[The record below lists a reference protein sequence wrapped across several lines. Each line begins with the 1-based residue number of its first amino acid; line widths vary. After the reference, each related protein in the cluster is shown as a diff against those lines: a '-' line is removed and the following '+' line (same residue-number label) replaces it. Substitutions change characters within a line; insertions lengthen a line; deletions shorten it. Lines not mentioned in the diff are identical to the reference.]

1 MIRGQ
6 VIENADGELEP
17 WLTVS
22 VEYANEG
29 LRQCDVIVDTGFTG
43 WLMLPEAVIRELG
56 LVKIGSLPAT
66 VASGEMEHFAYYR
79 TRIVWHGRFHW
90 VEVLESVDQPLL
102 GMELLRDNWITMGA
116 WDGGDVVID
125 EALP

>member
-6 VIENADGELEP
+6 VVENADGELEP
-17 WLTVS
+17 WLIVS

-116 WDGGDVVID
+116 WGGDVLID
-125 EALP
+125 EARP

>member
-1 MIRGQ
+1 MARTLQIASP
-6 VIENADGELEP
+6 I
-17 WLTVS
+17 VS
-22 VEYANEG
+22 ARKWGHPAEANG
-29 LRQCDVIVDTGFTG
+29 TFTG

-116 WDGGDVVID
+116 WDGGDVLID
-125 EALP
+125 ETRP